1 MKRVYLADDHPMLR
15 EGMIHLV
22 QEKAGCE
29 VCGQASNAAEAVEDI
44 PKLMPDLVILDLS
57 LPDKSGL
64 EVIKDLQTLAPG
76 VPVLVF
82 SMHDELLYAER
93 VIRAGGKGFLIK
105 GSSSAELVE
114 AIKIVLAGGIYLS
127 TKVSAH
133 ILKGLSGPRRRD
145 QRSRLERL
153 SDRELEVF
161 GLIGSG
167 KSTSQIALQLNIS
180 PRTVDAH
187 RCHIRAK
194 LGLPDSPSLVR
205 EAVLWVEL
213 KGEAAPA
220 EAPTSEP
227 LANVEALL

>member
-1 MKRVYLADDHPMLR
+1 MLR
-15 EGMIHLV
+15 EGMSHLV
-22 QEKAGCE
+22 EGKAGYQ
-29 VCGQASNAAEAVEDI
+29 VCGEAANAAEAIDAI
-44 PKLMPDLVILDLS
+44 PALKPDLAILDLS

-64 EVIKDLQTLAPG
+64 ELIKDIQALCPEI
-76 VPVLVF
+76 PILVF

-93 VIRAGGKGFLIK
+93 VIRAGGKGYLVK
-105 GSSSAELVE
+105 GSSAEDLVE
-114 AIKIVLAGGIYLS
+114 AINMVMDGGIYLS
-127 TKVSAH
+127 PKVSSH
-133 ILKGLSGPRRRD
+133 ILKGLSGPRKRD

-161 GLIGSG
+161 ALIGRG
-167 KSTSQIALQLNIS
+167 KSTSQIAEQLHIS

-213 KGEAAPA
+213 NNEQQVTEPVPEAV
-220 EAPTSEP
+220 S
-227 LANVEALL
+227 

>member
-1 MKRVYLADDHPMLR
+1 MKQVFLVDDHPMLR
-15 EGMIHLV
+15 EGMSHLV
-22 QEKAGCE
+22 AGKAGYQ
-29 VCGQASNAAEAVEDI
+29 VCGEAASAAEAIESI
-44 PKLMPDLVILDLS
+44 PERKPDLAILDLS

-64 EVIKDLQTLAPG
+64 ELIKDIQALCPE

-93 VIRAGGKGFLIK
+93 VIRAGGKGFLAK
-105 GSSSAELVE
+105 GSSAEDLVE
-114 AIKIVLAGGIYLS
+114 AIHTVINGGIYLS
-127 TKVSAH
+127 PKVSAH
-133 ILKGLSGPRRRD
+133 ILQGLSGPRKRD

-161 GLIGSG
+161 GLIGRG
-167 KSTSQIALQLNIS
+167 KSTSQIAEQLHIS

-213 KGEAAPA
+213 SSKEQLA
-220 EAPTSEP
+220 EP
-227 LANVEALL
+227 LHEVAS